1 MVRKT
6 GNVGNAKRKGK
17 QRDKKT
23 LKQKDT
29 KTTIGEF
36 NFMFDDDEQ
45 LQDRYKATWEEYNK
59 TLPNFPMPKKVSKI
73 DARAFVYG
81 KDNKNLATIEYVF
94 TRTNDDKGD
103 SKDAKH
109 KNTIIEDITE
119 NLQQETIKKYINY
132 VMKKFRRI
140 EKSNPHKNGIV
151 GILNANETRYNYV
164 YYQDHPSQD

>member
-17 QRDKKT
+17 QRDKKID
-23 LKQKDT
+23 KQKDT
-29 KTTIGEF
+29 KSTIGEF
-36 NFMFDDDEQ
+36 NFSFDDDEQ

-103 SKDAKH
+103 SKNDMH
-109 KNTIIEDITE
+109 KNTLIEDITK

-132 VMKKFRRI
+132 VMKQFKRI
-140 EKSNPHKNGIV
+140 ESSNPHKNGIV

-164 YYQDHPSQD
+164 YYEDHPSQN